1 MSRELVIL
9 AEGEPSP
16 EDWTAAATPLIGGG
30 DVVRFAGDL
39 RHMVDL
45 EGNTVVSWW
54 PARTLDARREVV
66 AELGEDAR
74 TVRVWVDVSLPH
86 TENPIGLQVARA
98 VTARVAGTLIER
110 T

>member
-1 MSRELVIL
+1 MSREFVIL
-9 AEGEPSP
+9 AEVEPRP

-30 DVVRFAGDL
+30 DVVRFVGEL

-54 PARTLDARREVV
+54 PARTLEERRETV
-66 AELGEDAR
+66 AELGEAAR
-74 TVRVWVDVSLPH
+74 TARVWVDVSLPY
-86 TENPIGLQVARA
+86 TGNPIGLQVARA
-98 VTARVAGTLIER
+98 VTERVRGTLIER